1 MKQIC
6 ILCAEDSHPKNTIR
20 DGGSTALYAAYTV
33 DMVFT
38 VDTVY
43 TVDMV
48 FTVDMVYTID
58 TVDNVD
64 NVDTVGTVD
73 NVDAVDTV
81 DTALH
86 YLNSSMY
93 AYIYC

>member
-1 MKQIC
+1 MV
-6 ILCAEDSHPKNTIR
+6 LRDASASKNTIR

-48 FTVDMVYTID
+48 FTVVFSRLGVI
-58 TVDNVD
+58 
-64 NVDTVGTVD
+64 
-73 NVDAVDTV
+73 
-81 DTALH
+81 LR
-86 YLNSSMY
+86 
-93 AYIYC
+93 